1 MLCCLKW
8 VLPSAGVCV
17 TLGGVQADASATF
30 KWAMANELSVLELVQ
45 VVVYYRAMSK
55 PIAKRHFGA
64 AAGGAPAEAGQFISA
79 VCWKPR
85 SRMLL
90 AATSLGVVKVMQLTS

>member
-1 MLCCLKW
+1 MIKL
-8 VLPSAGVCV
+8 
-17 TLGGVQADASATF
+17 TASATF
-30 KWAMANELSVLELVQ
+30 AWALANELSEVELVQ

-64 AAGGAPAEAGQFISA
+64 VAGGAPAEAGQFISA